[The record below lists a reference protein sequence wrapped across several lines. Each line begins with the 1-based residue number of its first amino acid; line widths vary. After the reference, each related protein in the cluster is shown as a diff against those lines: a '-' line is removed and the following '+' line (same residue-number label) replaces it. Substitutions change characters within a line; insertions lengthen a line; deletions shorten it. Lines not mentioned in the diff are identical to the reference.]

1 MSSKIDNEIPEEPA
15 DFFIYIACLL
25 ILVAIIL
32 VIWFF
37 YTMKGMTSLL

>member
-1 MSSKIDNEIPEEPA
+1 MVDNEIPEEPA

-37 YTMKGMTSLL
+37 YTMKGMTTLL